1 MRFLNVDDVLYLHAL
16 EVGPDV
22 PLRDRGLL
30 ESAVARPRQ
39 SAFGEDAYPTV
50 HLKAA
55 ALLQSVAQNQPFEDG
70 NKRVAVI
77 ATFVFLGLNGL
88 HVDAEDDAVVGLMIA
103 IAVIPL
109 TLDQIA
115 EQLRAWTT
123 PNSSQTE
130 NPSA

>member
-1 MRFLNVDDVLYLHAL
+1 MRYLTVDDVLYLHAL
-16 EVGPDV
+16 EVGPGV

-55 ALLQSVAQNQPFEDG
+55 ALLQSLAQNQSFEDG
-70 NKRVAVI
+70 NKRVAVM

-88 HVDAEDDAVVGLMIA
+88 DVDTDDDNIVALLIDIAVV
-103 IAVIPL
+103 PL

-115 EQLRAWTT
+115 QRLEVWTQPT
-123 PNSSQTE
+123 A
-130 NPSA
+130 PSDSE